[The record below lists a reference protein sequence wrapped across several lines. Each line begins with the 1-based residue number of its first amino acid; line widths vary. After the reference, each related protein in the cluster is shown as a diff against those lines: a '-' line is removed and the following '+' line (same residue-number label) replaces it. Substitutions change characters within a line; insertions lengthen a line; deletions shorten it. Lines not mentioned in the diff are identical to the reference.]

1 MEAGRVGGERSMRS
15 PTNWTVLGLVIEHES
30 YGWELWKR
38 FDRLYGDVMP
48 VSEPKVYGAIDAL
61 LARGLIEL
69 VPEPRNALSG
79 TRGGQSRPH
88 YRATREGLDRYAAWV
103 IAEARAHHRR
113 SLLFARQLG
122 ALAHRPQDALT
133 ILDRYEQ
140 ACLDDKGARIPTV
153 SEFPSRVVPGLAD
166 RLTSVYGRDVKAAT
180 LAWIEYAR
188 REFQALADGVRGPR

>member
-1 MEAGRVGGERSMRS
+1 MRS
-15 PTNWTVLGLVIEHES
+15 PTNWTVLGLVIERES

-38 FDRLYGDVMP
+38 FDLLYGDVLP

-61 LARGLIEL
+61 LGRGLIEL
-69 VPEPRNALSG
+69 VPVPPGVPSVGE
-79 TRGGQSRPH
+79 GGQRPH
-88 YRATREGLDRYAAWV
+88 YRATREGLERYAEWV

-122 ALAHRPQDALT
+122 ALAHQPQDALA

-140 ACLDDKGARIPTV
+140 ACLDDKGARVPTV
-153 SEFPSRVVPGLAD
+153 RDVPTVGEFPFRVVPGLAD
-166 RLTSVYGRDVKAAT
+166 RLASVYGRDVKAAT

-188 REFQALADGVRGPR
+188 REFQALADGARGPR